1 MKKASFILI
10 VITLFMFLTASAQEY
25 TSGNYTYI
33 INESGNAIIV
43 DYDDPDVHPVTSSGT
58 YRPTGDKPTLVIPD
72 DFDGHLVTVIGDG
85 AFAGWLTFGEVIFP
99 DTVVSI
105 GDRAFDCCWELQ
117 KVILPDG
124 IKEIG
129 EDAFSYTEIA
139 SFDIPTSV
147 VSIKGNPVEG
157 CDKLTNI
164 QVSEGNECYYDVQG
178 VLFCKIT
185 ESLVAY
191 PCGRTD
197 ISYCAP
203 EGTIVIGE
211 NAFTECQMEIV
222 RLPYSIRVIEP
233 FAFSYSDNLEL
244 VSVPYTMSQVSP
256 SAFSGLK
263 NWFKFEIR
271 SNFSMKEWAETC
283 EMEYDVVLETTDY

>member
-1 MKKASFILI
+1 MKKAWFILLVAI
-10 VITLFMFLTASAQEY
+10 LLMFATANAEEY
-25 TSGNYTYI
+25 TSGNYTYTI
-33 INESGNAIIV
+33 DEYGNAVIV
-43 DYDDPDVHPVTSSGT
+43 DYDDPDVHPATSSGT
-58 YRPTGDKPTLVIPD
+58 YRTTGDKPTLVIPD
-72 DFDGHLVTVIGDG
+72 NLDGHPVTSIGEG
-85 AFAGWLTFGEVIFP
+85 AFAGWLTFGEVVFP
-99 DTVVSI
+99 DTMVSI

-117 KVILPDG
+117 KITLPDG
-124 IKEIG
+124 LKEIG
-129 EDAFSYTEIA
+129 EDTFSYTEIT
-139 SFDIPTSV
+139 SFDIPASV
-147 VSIKGNPVEG
+147 ISIKGNPVEG

-164 QVSEGNECYYDVQG
+164 QVSEGNECYYDLQG

-191 PCGRTD
+191 PCGRTE
-197 ISYCAP
+197 ISYLVP

-211 NAFTECQMEIV
+211 NAFTECQMESV

-271 SNFSMKEWAETC
+271 SSFSMKEWAEAC
-283 EMEYDVVLETTDY
+283 EIEYDVVMETADD